1 MTLACRPFVKRL
13 MLASPGIARGW
24 LFLRGIMGVG
34 VIKNYEIR
42 MKNGGNATEASAK
55 GIARTFS
62 REDERWTEFD
72 LP

>member
-1 MTLACRPFVKRL
+1 
-13 MLASPGIARGW
+13 
-24 LFLRGIMGVG
+24 MGVG